1 MGRKEKNL
9 YKAVD
14 IKHKEIIDVREI
26 GYYATP
32 PFVARYIGKRII
44 DINGKGKTLFDPCCG
59 KEELTDYFSDLGIKT
74 IGMDLIKYKNNIYQ

>member
-44 DINGKGKTLFDPCCG
+44 DINDICVYMIWIFYYYTKRIISKWRDYEKNMCFDYS
-59 KEELTDYFSDLGIKT
+59 L
-74 IGMDLIKYKNNIYQ
+74 

>member
-44 DINGKGKTLFDPCCG
+44 DINSKGKL
-59 KEELTDYFSDLGIKT
+59 Y
-74 IGMDLIKYKNNIYQ
+74 LIHVVEKRN